1 MDDLI
6 RTGLSI
12 IVIFCVSAAVLLY
25 GIAWLL
31 LREIHALASGDTGFI
46 LASIG
51 GVLLFCSAYI
61 VTGLWLRRTGRI

>member
-1 MDDLI
+1 MDDLT

-12 IVIFCVSAAVLLY
+12 IVIFCVTAAVLLY

-31 LREIHALASGDTGFI
+31 LRELHAVAAGDTGFM
-46 LASIG
+46 LASIV
-51 GVLLFCSAYI
+51 GVLLFCTAYI